1 METWQIIAI
10 VVAVFG
16 VVVGN
21 LMLLK
26 RAAKLDLKVPISD
39 DNEVKKSPVEL
50 SGLFYLRF

>member
-16 VVVGN
+16 VVIGN

-26 RAAKLDLKVPISD
+26 HAAKMDFKVPKSD
-39 DNEVKKSPVEL
+39 DNEDKKSPDE
-50 SGLFYLRF
+50 